1 MKCSECGMVGE
12 CWFTFFIYLIVII
25 DEILGVVV
33 VGRVLECAKS
43 GVSVSVI
50 VFDAACWRTAHTFAS
65 NFCAQSNVLICLI
78 FGLDK

>member
-1 MKCSECGMVGE
+1 MKCSECGVVGE

-25 DEILGVVV
+25 DEILGVVA

-50 VFDAACWRTAHTFAS
+50 VFAAACWRTAHTFAS
-65 NFCAQSNVLICLI
+65 NFCTCGDALIYFTRGI
-78 FGLDK
+78 NK

>member
-1 MKCSECGMVGE
+1 MECSECGVVWE
-12 CWFTFFIYLIVII
+12 CWVTFFIYLLIVI

-33 VGRVLECAKS
+33 VGRVLECAKC

-50 VFDAACWRTAHTFAS
+50 VFAAACWRTAHTFAS
-65 NFCAQSNVLICLI
+65 NFCTCGDALICLI